1 MRTSSRLLYLA
12 ICALAVLGAACS
24 AQTIVA
30 VDPYP
35 CSDASPAGCPPKLT
49 DGLIGYWKLNDAT
62 GSMMAHDS
70 SDWGNHGSLMG
81 IDASTAWVSGG
92 PEGRSIAIPG
102 AGYINVAASSSIDSI
117 TDRVTMAAWMYIDGT
132 LGDYAT
138 AISRQVADGYGQHY
152 HLSINTEMRPALFIT
167 TDVSGQVP
175 TFGTKENGDFITVLQ
190 RTWVHLAGTY
200 DGSQSRLYLNGAE
213 IDSKPTSGVFVAESN
228 PVILGGNG
236 NAANRAV
243 GEPVP
248 GRLNEILL
256 YKRALSAGEIARIY
270 NGALLPPSSSP
281 SDAAV
286 DGGSQ

>member
-92 PEGRSIAIPG
+92 PEGRSIAMKTLADG
-102 AGYINVAASSSIDSI
+102 RQS
-117 TDRVTMAAWMYIDGT
+117 RVTMAAWMYIEGT

-138 AISRQVADGYGQHY
+138 AISRQIADGYGQHY

-213 IDSKPTSGVFVAESN
+213 IDSKPTSGVFVAEIN
-228 PVILGGNG
+228 PLILGGNG
-236 NAANRAV
+236 NGANRAV

-256 YKRALSAGEIARIY
+256 YKRALSAREIARIY
-270 NGALLPPSSSP
+270 NGALLPPSPSP

-286 DGGSQ
+286 DGSSQ